1 MKILIATFLA
11 MTLSSMSFAGPY
23 VIHTHK
29 ANFIGES
36 HTRTGSVTR
45 LGYYQKINDMGF
57 WGEAGLTDHAKESVE
72 FGVRYMVT
80 PKLLVRSKI
89 EITNEATYNSMVKT
103 DIRYN
108 F

>member
-1 MKILIATFLA
+1 MKILIATLLL

-36 HTRTGSVTR
+36 HIKTGSVTR
-45 LGYYQKINDMGF
+45 LGYYEKFNNIGI

-72 FGVRYMVT
+72 FGVRYMAT

-89 EITNEATYNSMVKT
+89 EITNDSTYNSTIKT